1 MAGPYDFTGQ
11 NIENTYQRVLQTP
24 DGVTFYNGTGSLVT
38 LPSANTSSL
47 LTTASVNLNTITF
60 TKGDGSTFPIT
71 VNTGSG
77 GSGTPTFP
85 YTGSAIISGSL
96 TITGSLNAPSITG
109 SLLGTASWAY
119 SSSQAITA
127 SYALNGGVTQLLAG
141 ANITL
146 TPTNGLGQVTITS
159 TGGGGGGN
167 TATGSYGSFYST
179 VTQTNVAGTARSM
192 SLNITDISNGVSIS
206 GSTNPFNT
214 YIKTENPGVYDIQ
227 FSAQVD
233 KTDSGTDE
241 IWIWLRKNG
250 VNVDDS
256 ATSVQLVG
264 NGAHYVAAWNF
275 FVNSSANDY
284 YQLMW
289 YSPDANVRL
298 HAEASFGVVP
308 GIPSLILTVNRID
321 TFLSNTGSFSGS
333 FTGNLTGTASYAT
346 TASYSLSAS
355 YVSPGGSNTYV
366 QFNSNNTFAGDP
378 SLTYD
383 SNKQL
388 NTLRLNVT
396 GRLVL
401 EGIVTIDNNSSPY
414 TVETDTSVILC
425 DTSAGPIDIDIDST
439 AVRGR
444 ILTIKDIG
452 NASSNNITFKGS
464 TIDGGAFSVINID
477 KQSIII
483 YYSIGYNTWYIIGSH
498 N

>member
-77 GSGTPTFP
+77 GSSTPTFP

-109 SLLGTASWAY
+109 SLFGTASWAQSASVAI
-119 SSSQAITA
+119 SSSYSTTA
-127 SYALNGGVTQLLAG
+127 SYALSSSYVLSSSYALSSSY
-141 ANITL
+141 TL
-146 TPTNGLGQVTITS
+146 S
-159 TGGGGGGN
+159 
-167 TATGSYGSFYST
+167 SSF
-179 VTQTNVAGTARSM
+179 
-192 SLNITDISNGVSIS
+192 
-206 GSTNPFNT
+206 
-214 YIKTENPGVYDIQ
+214 
-227 FSAQVD
+227 
-233 KTDSGTDE
+233 
-241 IWIWLRKNG
+241 
-250 VNVDDS
+250 
-256 ATSVQLVG
+256 ATS
-264 NGAHYVAAWNF
+264 
-275 FVNSSANDY
+275 
-284 YQLMW
+284 
-289 YSPDANVRL
+289 
-298 HAEASFGVVP
+298 
-308 GIPSLILTVNRID
+308 
-321 TFLSNTGSFSGS
+321 
-333 FTGNLTGTASYAT
+333 
-346 TASYSLSAS
+346 ASYSLSAS
-355 YVSPGGSNTYV
+355 YVSPGGNDTYV
-366 QFNSNNTFAGDP
+366 QFNSNNTFAGD
-378 SLTYD
+378 SALTYD

-388 NTLRLNVT
+388 NTLRLNVI
-396 GRLVL
+396 GRLIL

-452 NASSNNITFKGS
+452 NASSNNITFGGS

-483 YYSIGYNTWYIIGSH
+483 IRAPGSGEWYIIGSH